1 MNSKLINNRQETQGL
16 SLGLPLGLPLGIPL
30 GLPSTQQHYTYMEL
44 FSGNVSMFSLQ
55 EFSGS

>member
-1 MNSKLINNRQETQGL
+1 MNSRLINNRQETEGL
-16 SLGLPLGLPLGIPL
+16 SLGLSLGLPL